1 VQVLDGNPEFGSLSM
16 ILSGSPEQD
25 HAAAI
30 LEPRQET
37 FTEALEFTS
46 EFTPRAFP
54 NLTKHLPATW
64 VEEALLAT
72 GTSTIRRRRL
82 PAEQTVWLLLGMAV
96 MRDMPITAVASQ
108 LDIALPAGDGSR
120 TVASSALT
128 QARTR
133 LGAEPMEWLFL
144 RSAEEWAH
152 RSADADRWRGL
163 ALYGVDGTT
172 LRVADSPENRDQFG
186 GQDSGHHDGGRDERQ
201 CGYPLLKLVV
211 AMGLR
216 SHLLAA
222 AVFGPY
228 ATDER
233 SYAASLW
240 DSIPDRSLVLI
251 DRGYLQANVLIPLR
265 TSGTERHWLSR
276 AKTTT
281 KYRLIRRLGRGD
293 ELVEFAVSSAARR
306 NDHSLPT
313 HFDARAIKY
322 QRKGHRPQILLT
334 SLLDEKRYPAD
345 EIRGLY
351 HERWE
356 IELGFGEI
364 KTDMLERLETIRS
377 KSPAAVAQEMWGL
390 LIAYNLIRLEMQR
403 IATEFDVAPT
413 RISFVA
419 SLRHCVEQWHF
430 AAFASPGTIPSRL
443 ATATDRMRTFVL
455 PPRRGERIFP
465 RAVKLKMSNY
475 ARKVPT
481 KSSSRTRTK

>member
-1 VQVLDGNPEFGSLSM
+1 LPRG
-16 ILSGSPEQD
+16 LSGIGAKD

-30 LEPRQET
+30 VAPVQET

-54 NLTKHLPATW
+54 NLTKHLDPGW
-64 VEEALLAT
+64 IEEALLAT
-72 GTSTIRRRRL
+72 GTATLRRRRL

-96 MRDMPITAVASQ
+96 MRDLPITAVAGK
-108 LDIALPAGDGSR
+108 LDVALPSADGSR

-128 QARTR
+128 QARVR
-133 LGAEPMEWLFL
+133 LGPEPMEWLFL

-152 RSADADRWRGL
+152 RSAGADRWRGL

-172 LRVADSPENRDQFG
+172 LRVADSEGNREHFG
-186 GQDSGHHDGGRDERQ
+186 GQDSGRHEGGRDERQ
-201 CGYPLLKLVV
+201 SGYPLMKLVV

-240 DSIPDRSLVLI
+240 NSIPDRSLVLI
-251 DRGYLQANVLIPLR
+251 DRNYLQANVLVPLMS
-265 TSGTERHWLSR
+265 TGTERHWMTR
-276 AKTTT
+276 AKSTTQF
-281 KYRLIRRLGRGD
+281 RVIRRLGPGD
-293 ELVEFAVSSAARR
+293 ELVEFEVSSEARR
-306 NDHSLPT
+306 KDASLPT
-313 HFDARAIKY
+313 HFDARAIRF
-322 QRKGHRPQILLT
+322 QRKGYKPQLLLT
-334 SLLDEKRYPAD
+334 SLVDSSQYPAD
-345 EIRGLY
+345 ELRALY

-356 IELGFGEI
+356 IELGFGEL

-377 KSPAAVAQEMWGL
+377 KTPSAVAQEMWGL

-403 IATEFDVAPT
+403 IAAEFEVAPT

-430 AAFASPGTIPSRL
+430 AAIASPGTIPSRL

-455 PPRRGERIFP
+455 PPRRGERVFP
-465 RAVKLKMSNY
+465 RAVKIKMSNY
-475 ARKVPT
+475 ARKVPV
-481 KSSSRTRTK
+481 KSSSRSRLK

>member
-1 VQVLDGNPEFGSLSM
+1 M
-16 ILSGSPEQD
+16 
-25 HAAAI
+25 
-30 LEPRQET
+30 EPQQET

-46 EFTPRAFP
+46 EFIPRAFP
-54 NLTKHLPATW
+54 NLTKHFQPTW

-72 GTSTIRRRRL
+72 GTATIRKRRL

-96 MRDMPITAVASQ
+96 MRDMPITAVAHQ
-108 LDIALPAGDGSR
+108 LDIALPAADGSR

-128 QARTR
+128 QARVR
-133 LGAEPMEWLFL
+133 LGPEPMEWLFL

-172 LRVADSPENRDQFG
+172 LRVADSQDNRDHFG
-186 GQDSGHHDGGRDERQ
+186 GQDSGRHEGGREERQ
-201 CGYPLLKLVV
+201 SGYPLMKLVV

-216 SHLLAA
+216 SHLIAA

-233 SYAASLW
+233 TYAGSLW
-240 DSIPDRSLVLI
+240 SSIPDRSLVLI
-251 DRGYLQANVLIPLR
+251 DRNYLQANVLVPLM
-265 TSGTERHWLSR
+265 TTGSERHWMTR
-276 AKTTT
+276 AKSNT
-281 KYRLIRRLGRGD
+281 KHRLIRRLGRGD
-293 ELVEFAVSSAARR
+293 ELVEFEVSREARKK
-306 NDHSLPT
+306 DPSLPT

-322 QRKGHRPQILLT
+322 QRKGYRPQILLT
-334 SLLDEKRYPAD
+334 SLVDDERYPVE
-345 EIRGLY
+345 EIRALY

-356 IELGFGEI
+356 IELGFGEL

-377 KSPAAVAQEMWGL
+377 KSPTAVAQEMWGL

-403 IATEFDVAPT
+403 IATEFGVAPT

-430 AAFASPGTIPSRL
+430 STIASPGTIPSRL

-455 PPRRGERIFP
+455 PPRRGERSFP
-465 RAVKLKMSNY
+465 RAVKIKMSNY

-481 KSSSRTRTK
+481 KSSSRTRAK